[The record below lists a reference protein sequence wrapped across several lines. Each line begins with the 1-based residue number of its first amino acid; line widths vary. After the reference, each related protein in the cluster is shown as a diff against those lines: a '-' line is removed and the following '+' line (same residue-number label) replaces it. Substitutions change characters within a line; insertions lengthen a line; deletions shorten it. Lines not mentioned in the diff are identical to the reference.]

1 MKTAREKMSIWA
13 ICMFNDTSM
22 GDKKKLERV
31 GPRRV
36 QNDCE
41 EQVCA
46 NNMVLTELDKSKGF
60 DLTTSST
67 CTIWIRWGRTFDS

>member
-1 MKTAREKMSIWA
+1 VCKMIVVRESE
-13 ICMFNDTSM
+13 S
-22 GDKKKLERV
+22 
-31 GPRRV
+31 
-36 QNDCE
+36 E